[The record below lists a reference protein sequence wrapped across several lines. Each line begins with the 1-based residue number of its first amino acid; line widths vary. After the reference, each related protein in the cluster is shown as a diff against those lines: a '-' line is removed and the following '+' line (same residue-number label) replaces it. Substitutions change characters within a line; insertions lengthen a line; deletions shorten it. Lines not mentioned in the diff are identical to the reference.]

1 MLLLTRIL
9 AMLTLVALLGC
20 FRTQENGTD
29 RALAKVHQK
38 TLYLS
43 ELEGMFPEG
52 MDSSL
57 VINAYVERW
66 IREMLLLNE
75 AERNIP
81 SDLNIDRLVRDY
93 RASLVRHSYEQF
105 LVEQLLDSVV
115 TMEELQA
122 FYENNKEQYQLEKPI
137 MRCHF
142 IKVPLPVY
150 KSEELR
156 RWWNSDKPED
166 FAKLIRYSSEFAES
180 HHLEDSTWHKFDNIA
195 AELPDGILS
204 ADNLGSKREITLRDD
219 QFEYFLRILEI
230 KNSRDI
236 APFSYIENQA
246 RRLILRGRMDKLIE
260 DKKNEMYE
268 LELRKGNVEIFV
280 TQ

>member
-1 MLLLTRIL
+1 MILMRI
-9 AMLTLVALLGC
+9 AALLALAALLSC
-20 FRTQENGTD
+20 FRTQDNGPD
-29 RALAKVHQK
+29 KALARVYNK

-66 IREMLLLNE
+66 IRETLLLNE

-115 TMEELQA
+115 TREELES
-122 FYENNKEQYQLEKPI
+122 FYENNKEQYQLETPI

-142 IKVPLPVY
+142 LKVPLPVY
-150 KSEELR
+150 KSDDLR

-166 FAKLIRYSSEFAES
+166 NARLIRYASEFAQL
-180 HHLEDSTWHKFDNIA
+180 HHLEDSTWHKLEGIA
-195 AELPDGILS
+195 AELPAGILS

-219 QFEYFLRILEI
+219 QFEYYLRILEI

-236 APFSYIENQA
+236 APFSYVEHQA
-246 RRLILRGRMDKLIE
+246 RRLILSGRMDKLIE
-260 DKKNEMYE
+260 EKKNDMYE
-268 LELRKGNVEIFV
+268 LEFRKGNIEILV